1 MSIHSDILYA
11 ATKILGD
18 SADVYIEQEG
28 AASTELRAIA
38 RQTGYTES
46 KTVVHG
52 LGYLADSRTWAKSL
66 LEKIATQ
73 ASSPQAHV

>member
-1 MSIHSDILYA
+1 MSIHTDILDT

-18 SADVYIEQEG
+18 SADVYIEQES
-28 AASTELRAIA
+28 AASTEVRAIA

-52 LGYLADSRTWAKSL
+52 LGYLAESRMWAKSL
-66 LEKIATQ
+66 LEKIAIP
-73 ASSPQAHV
+73 ASSPQDHV